1 MRRRVSSSTGALTLV
16 SAKSG
21 IVSEASEMEAERERE
36 REREAPHTR
45 LGGPAGNPQGSVTSL
60 RQTTEIQH

>member
-21 IVSEASEMEAERERE
+21 IVSEASEMEAERERG
-36 REREAPHTR
+36 REAPHTR

>member
-36 REREAPHTR
+36 
-45 LGGPAGNPQGSVTSL
+45 GGPAHEVERPGREPTRLSHQSAPDD
-60 RQTTEIQH
+60 